1 MNKFVIIVAGGSG
14 LRMGTEIPKQF
25 LPIAGKPILLRTI
38 DAFRNAFK
46 DEGDGIK
53 IIVCLPATHFD
64 YWNKCC
70 KEYGFNTDNI
80 TIVEGGKTRFHSV
93 LNGLNTINVDGD
105 ALVGV
110 HDGVRPFATAEMI
123 NRLYDAAAK
132 DEAVVPVVDS
142 VDSVRILSQ
151 DGENSQID
159 RRMVKL
165 VQTPQVFDLKLLKKS
180 YGVGFMETF
189 TDDAS
194 VVEYSGHKISLVE
207 GCRENIKITTPMD
220 LAIAEYML
228 KK

>member
-1 MNKFVIIVAGGSG
+1 MDRFVIIVAGGSG

-38 DAFRNAFK
+38 DAFRNAV
-46 DEGDGIK
+46 DGIK
-53 IIVCLPATHFD
+53 IVVCLPATHFD
-64 YWNKCC
+64 YWEKCC
-70 KEYGFNTDNI
+70 KENGFDTHDI

-93 LNGLNTINVDGD
+93 LNGLNTIKADGD

-110 HDGVRPFATAEMI
+110 HDGVRPFASAEMI
-123 NRLYDAAAK
+123 NRLFDAAEK
-132 DEAVVPVVDS
+132 DKAVVPVVDS

-151 DGENSQID
+151 NGENSQID

-165 VQTPQVFDLKLLKKS
+165 VQTPQVFDLQLLKKA
-180 YGVGFMETF
+180 YGVGFIETF

-220 LAIAEYML
+220 LAIAEFIL
-228 KK
+228 RR

>member
-1 MNKFVIIVAGGSG
+1 MNRFVIIVAGGSG

-25 LPIAGKPILLRTI
+25 LPISGKPILLRTI
-38 DAFRNAFK
+38 DAFRNAV
-46 DEGDGIK
+46 DGIK

-64 YWNKCC
+64 YWHKCC
-70 KEYGFNTDNI
+70 NEYGFNTDNI

-93 LNGLNTINVDGD
+93 LNGLNTIQEDGN

-132 DEAVVPVVDS
+132 DKAVVPVVDS
-142 VDSVRILSQ
+142 VDSVRILSEN
-151 DGENSQID
+151 GENSQID

-165 VQTPQVFDLKLLKKS
+165 VQTPQVFDLQLLRKA
-180 YGVGFMETF
+180 YGVGFIETF

-228 KK
+228 RR

>member
-1 MNKFVIIVAGGSG
+1 MDRFVIIVAGGSG

-25 LPIAGKPILLRTI
+25 LPIAGKPILLHTI
-38 DAFRNAFK
+38 DAFRNAV
-46 DEGDGIK
+46 DGIK
-53 IIVCLPATHFD
+53 IVVCLPATHFD
-64 YWNKCC
+64 YWEKCC
-70 KEYGFNTDNI
+70 KENGFDTHDI

-93 LNGLNTINVDGD
+93 LNGLNTIKADGD

-110 HDGVRPFATAEMI
+110 HDGVRPFASAEMI
-123 NRLYDAAAK
+123 NRLYDAAEK
-132 DEAVVPVVDS
+132 DKAVVPVVDS

-151 DGENSQID
+151 NGENSQID

-165 VQTPQVFDLKLLKKS
+165 VQTPQVFDLQLLKKA
-180 YGVGFMETF
+180 YGVGFIETF

-220 LAIAEYML
+220 LAIAEFIL
-228 KK
+228 RR

>member
-1 MNKFVIIVAGGSG
+1 MNRFVIIVAGGSG

-25 LPIAGKPILLRTI
+25 LPISGKPILLCTI
-38 DAFRNAFK
+38 DAFRNAV
-46 DEGDGIK
+46 DGIK

-64 YWNKCC
+64 YWHKCC
-70 KEYGFNTDNI
+70 NEYGFNTDDI

-93 LNGLNTINVDGD
+93 LNGLNTIQEDGD

-132 DEAVVPVVDS
+132 EEAVVPVVDS
-142 VDSVRILSQ
+142 VDSVRILSEN
-151 DGENSQID
+151 GENSQID

-165 VQTPQVFDLKLLKKS
+165 VQTPQVFDLKLLKKA
-180 YGVGFMETF
+180 YGVGFIETF

-228 KK
+228 RR

>member
-1 MNKFVIIVAGGSG
+1 MDRFVIIVAGGSG

-38 DAFRNAFK
+38 DAFRNAV
-46 DEGDGIK
+46 DGIK
-53 IIVCLPATHFD
+53 IVVCLPATHFD
-64 YWNKCC
+64 YWEKCC
-70 KEYGFNTDNI
+70 KENGFDTHDI

-93 LNGLNTINVDGD
+93 LNGLNTIKADGD

-110 HDGVRPFATAEMI
+110 HDGVRPFASAEMI
-123 NRLYDAAAK
+123 NRLFDAAEK
-132 DEAVVPVVDS
+132 DKAVVPVVDS

-151 DGENSQID
+151 NGENSQID

-165 VQTPQVFDLKLLKKS
+165 VQTPQVFDLQLLKKA
-180 YGVGFMETF
+180 YGVGFIETI

-220 LAIAEYML
+220 LAIAEFIL
-228 KK
+228 RR

>member
-1 MNKFVIIVAGGSG
+1 MNRFVIIVAGGSG

-25 LPIAGKPILLRTI
+25 LPISGKPILLRTI
-38 DAFRNAFK
+38 DAFRNAV
-46 DEGDGIK
+46 DGIK

-64 YWNKCC
+64 YWHKCC
-70 KEYGFNTDNI
+70 NEYRFNTDNI

-93 LNGLNTINVDGD
+93 LNGLSTIQEDGD

-132 DEAVVPVVDS
+132 DKAVVPVVDS
-142 VDSVRILSQ
+142 VDSVRILSEN
-151 DGENSQID
+151 GENSQID

-165 VQTPQVFDLKLLKKS
+165 VQTPQVFDLQLLKKA
-180 YGVGFMETF
+180 YGVGFIETF

-228 KK
+228 KR

>member
-1 MNKFVIIVAGGSG
+1 MDRFVIIVAGGSG

-38 DAFRNAFK
+38 DAFRNAV
-46 DEGDGIK
+46 DGIK

-70 KEYGFNTDNI
+70 KEYGFNADGI

-93 LNGLNTINVDGD
+93 LNGLNTIQADGD

-110 HDGVRPFATAEMI
+110 HDGVRPFVSAEMI

-132 DEAVVPVVDS
+132 HKAVVPVVDS

-151 DGENSQID
+151 NGENSQID

-165 VQTPQVFDLKLLKKS
+165 VQTPQVFDLQLLKCS
-180 YGVGFMETF
+180 YGAGFIETF

-194 VVEYSGHKISLVE
+194 VVEYGGHKITLVE

-228 KK
+228 GNR

>member
-1 MNKFVIIVAGGSG
+1 MDRFVIIVAGGSG

-38 DAFRNAFK
+38 DAFRNAV
-46 DEGDGIK
+46 DGIK
-53 IIVCLPATHFD
+53 IVVCLPATHFD
-64 YWNKCC
+64 YWEKCC
-70 KEYGFNTDNI
+70 KENGFDTHDI

-93 LNGLNTINVDGD
+93 LNGLNTIKADGD

-110 HDGVRPFATAEMI
+110 HDGVRPFASAEMI
-123 NRLYDAAAK
+123 NRLYDAAEK
-132 DEAVVPVVDS
+132 DKAVVPVVDS

-151 DGENSQID
+151 NGENSQID

-165 VQTPQVFDLKLLKKS
+165 VQTPQVFDLQLLKKA
-180 YGVGFMETF
+180 YGVGFIETF

-220 LAIAEYML
+220 LAIAEFIL
-228 KK
+228 RR

>member
-1 MNKFVIIVAGGSG
+1 MNRFVIIVAGGSG

-25 LPIAGKPILLRTI
+25 LPISGKPILLRTI
-38 DAFRNAFK
+38 DAFRNAV
-46 DEGDGIK
+46 DGIK

-64 YWNKCC
+64 YWHKCC
-70 KEYGFNTDNI
+70 NEYGFNTDNI

-93 LNGLNTINVDGD
+93 LNGLSTIQEDGD

-110 HDGVRPFATAEMI
+110 HDGVRPFATDEMI
-123 NRLYDAAAK
+123 NRLFDAAAK
-132 DEAVVPVVDS
+132 DKAVVPVVDS
-142 VDSVRILSQ
+142 VDSVRILSEN
-151 DGENSQID
+151 GENSQID

-165 VQTPQVFDLKLLKKS
+165 VQTPQVFDLQLLKKA
-180 YGVGFMETF
+180 YGVGFIETF

-228 KK
+228 KR

>member
-1 MNKFVIIVAGGSG
+1 
-14 LRMGTEIPKQF
+14 MGTEIPKQF
-25 LPIAGKPILLRTI
+25 LPISGKPILLRTI
-38 DAFRNAFK
+38 DAFRNAV
-46 DEGDGIK
+46 DGIK

-64 YWNKCC
+64 YWHKCC
-70 KEYGFNTDNI
+70 NEYGFNTDNI

-93 LNGLNTINVDGD
+93 LNGLSTIQEDGD

-110 HDGVRPFATAEMI
+110 HDGVRPFATDEMI
-123 NRLYDAAAK
+123 NRLFDAAAK
-132 DEAVVPVVDS
+132 DKAVVPVVDS
-142 VDSVRILSQ
+142 VDSVRILSEN
-151 DGENSQID
+151 GENSQID

-165 VQTPQVFDLKLLKKS
+165 VQTPQVFDLQLLKKA
-180 YGVGFMETF
+180 YGVGFIETF

-228 KK
+228 RR

>member
-1 MNKFVIIVAGGSG
+1 MDRFVIIVAGGSG

-38 DAFRNAFK
+38 DAFRNAV
-46 DEGDGIK
+46 DGIK
-53 IIVCLPATHFD
+53 IVVCLPATHFD

-70 KEYGFNTDNI
+70 KEYGFNADGI

-93 LNGLNTINVDGD
+93 LNGLNTIQADGD

-110 HDGVRPFATAEMI
+110 HDGVRPFASAEMI

-132 DEAVVPVVDS
+132 EKAVVPVVDS

-151 DGENSQID
+151 NGENSQID

-165 VQTPQVFDLKLLKKS
+165 VQTPQVFDLQLLKKA
-180 YGVGFMETF
+180 YGVGFIETF

-220 LAIAEYML
+220 LAIAEFIL
-228 KK
+228 RR

>member
-1 MNKFVIIVAGGSG
+1 
-14 LRMGTEIPKQF
+14 MGTEIPKQF
-25 LPIAGKPILLRTI
+25 LPISGKPILLRTI
-38 DAFRNAFK
+38 DAFRNAV
-46 DEGDGIK
+46 DGIK

-64 YWNKCC
+64 YWHKCC
-70 KEYGFNTDNI
+70 NEYGFNTDNI

-93 LNGLNTINVDGD
+93 LNGLNTIQEDGN

-132 DEAVVPVVDS
+132 DKAVVPVVDS
-142 VDSVRILSQ
+142 VDSVRILSEN
-151 DGENSQID
+151 GENSQID

-165 VQTPQVFDLKLLKKS
+165 VQTPQVFDLQLLRKA
-180 YGVGFMETF
+180 YGVGFIETF

-228 KK
+228 RR

>member
-1 MNKFVIIVAGGSG
+1 MNIFVIIVAGGSG

-38 DAFRNAFK
+38 DAFRNAV
-46 DEGDGIK
+46 DGIK
-53 IIVCLPATHFD
+53 IVVCLPATHFD

-70 KEYGFNTDNI
+70 KEYGFNADGI

-93 LNGLNTINVDGD
+93 LNGLNTIQADGD

-110 HDGVRPFATAEMI
+110 HDGVRPFVSAEMI

-132 DEAVVPVVDS
+132 HKAVVPVVDS

-151 DGENSQID
+151 NGENSQID

-165 VQTPQVFDLKLLKKS
+165 VQTPQVFDLQLLKRS
-180 YGVGFMETF
+180 YGAGFIETF

-228 KK
+228 GNR

>member
-1 MNKFVIIVAGGSG
+1 MNRFVIIVAGGSG

-38 DAFRNAFK
+38 DAFRNAV
-46 DEGDGIK
+46 DGIK

-70 KEYGFNTDNI
+70 KEYGFNADGI

-93 LNGLNTINVDGD
+93 LNGLNTIQADGD
-105 ALVGV
+105 DLVGV
-110 HDGVRPFATAEMI
+110 HDGVRPFVSAEMI
-123 NRLYDAAAK
+123 NRLYDAAEK
-132 DEAVVPVVDS
+132 DKAVVPVVDS

-151 DGENSQID
+151 NGENSQID

-165 VQTPQVFDLKLLKKS
+165 VQTPQVFDLQLLKKA
-180 YGVGFMETF
+180 YGVGFIETF

-220 LAIAEYML
+220 LAIAEFIL
-228 KK
+228 KR

>member
-1 MNKFVIIVAGGSG
+1 MDRFVIIVAGGSG

-38 DAFRNAFK
+38 DAFRNAV
-46 DEGDGIK
+46 DGIK

-64 YWNKCC
+64 YWEKCC
-70 KEYGFNTDNI
+70 KENGFDTHDI

-93 LNGLNTINVDGD
+93 LNGLNTIKADGD

-110 HDGVRPFATAEMI
+110 HDGVRPFASAEMI

-132 DEAVVPVVDS
+132 EKAVVPVVDS

-151 DGENSQID
+151 NGENSQID

-165 VQTPQVFDLKLLKKS
+165 VQTPQVFDLQLLKKA
-180 YGVGFMETF
+180 YGVGFIETF

-220 LAIAEYML
+220 LAIAEFIL
-228 KK
+228 KR

>member
-1 MNKFVIIVAGGSG
+1 MDRFVIIVAGGSG

-38 DAFRNAFK
+38 DAFRNAV
-46 DEGDGIK
+46 DGIK
-53 IIVCLPATHFD
+53 IVVCLPATHFD
-64 YWNKCC
+64 YWEKCC
-70 KEYGFNTDNI
+70 KENGFDTHDI

-93 LNGLNTINVDGD
+93 LNGLNTIKADGD

-110 HDGVRPFATAEMI
+110 HDGVRPFASAEMI

-132 DEAVVPVVDS
+132 EKAVVPVVDS

-151 DGENSQID
+151 NGENSQID

-165 VQTPQVFDLKLLKKS
+165 VQTPQVFDLQLLKKA
-180 YGVGFMETF
+180 YGVGFIETF

-220 LAIAEYML
+220 LAIAEFIL
-228 KK
+228 RR

>member
-38 DAFRNAFK
+38 NAFRNAVN
-46 DEGDGIK
+46 GIK

-64 YWNKCC
+64 YWHKCC
-70 KEYGFNTDNI
+70 KEYDFNTDNI

-105 ALVGV
+105 TLVGV

-151 DGENSQID
+151 DGKNSQID

-165 VQTPQVFDLKLLKKS
+165 VQTPQVFDLKLLKKA

-194 VVEYSGHKISLVE
+194 VVEYSGHKISLAE

-228 KK
+228 NK

>member
-1 MNKFVIIVAGGSG
+1 MDRFVIIVAGGSG

-38 DAFRNAFK
+38 DAFKNAV
-46 DEGDGIK
+46 DGIK
-53 IIVCLPATHFD
+53 IVVCLPATHFD
-64 YWNKCC
+64 YWEKCC
-70 KEYGFNTDNI
+70 KENGFDTHDI

-93 LNGLNTINVDGD
+93 LNGLNTIKADGD

-110 HDGVRPFATAEMI
+110 HDGVRPFASAEMI

-132 DEAVVPVVDS
+132 DKAVVPVVDS

-151 DGENSQID
+151 NGENSQID

-165 VQTPQVFDLKLLKKS
+165 VQTPQVFDLQLLKKA
-180 YGVGFMETF
+180 YGVGFIETF

-220 LAIAEYML
+220 LAIAEFIL
-228 KK
+228 KR

>member
-38 DAFRNAFK
+38 DAFRDAV
-46 DEGDGIK
+46 DGIK
-53 IIVCLPATHFD
+53 VIVCLPATHFD
-64 YWNKCC
+64 YWHKCC
-70 KEYGFNTDNI
+70 KENGFNTDNI

-93 LNGLNTINVDGD
+93 LNGLNTIQEDGD

-132 DEAVVPVVDS
+132 DKAVVPVVDS
-142 VDSVRILSQ
+142 VDSVRILSEN
-151 DGENSQID
+151 GENSQID

-165 VQTPQVFDLKLLKKS
+165 VQTPQVFDLQLLKKA
-180 YGVGFMETF
+180 YGVGFIETF

-228 KK
+228 RR

>member
-1 MNKFVIIVAGGSG
+1 MDRFVIIVAGGSG

-38 DAFRNAFK
+38 DAFRNAV
-46 DEGDGIK
+46 DGIK
-53 IIVCLPATHFD
+53 IVVCLPATHFD
-64 YWNKCC
+64 YWEKCC
-70 KEYGFNTDNI
+70 KENGFDTHDI

-93 LNGLNTINVDGD
+93 LNGLNTIKADGD

-110 HDGVRPFATAEMI
+110 HDGVRPFASAEMI
-123 NRLYDAAAK
+123 NRLYDAAEK
-132 DEAVVPVVDS
+132 DKAVVPVVDS

-151 DGENSQID
+151 NGENSQID

-165 VQTPQVFDLKLLKKS
+165 VQTPQVFDLQLLKKA
-180 YGVGFMETF
+180 YGVGFIETF

-220 LAIAEYML
+220 LAIAEFIL
-228 KK
+228 KR

>member
-1 MNKFVIIVAGGSG
+1 MDRFVIIVAGGSG

-38 DAFRNAFK
+38 DAFRNAV
-46 DEGDGIK
+46 DGIK
-53 IIVCLPATHFD
+53 IVVCLPASHFD
-64 YWNKCC
+64 YWEKCC
-70 KEYGFNTDNI
+70 KENGFDTHDI

-93 LNGLNTINVDGD
+93 LNGLNTIKADGD

-110 HDGVRPFATAEMI
+110 HDGVRPFASAEMI

-132 DEAVVPVVDS
+132 DKAVVPVVDS

-151 DGENSQID
+151 NGENSQID

-165 VQTPQVFDLKLLKKS
+165 VQTPQVFDLQLLKKA
-180 YGVGFMETF
+180 YGVGFIETF

-220 LAIAEYML
+220 LAIAEFIL
-228 KK
+228 KR

>member
-1 MNKFVIIVAGGSG
+1 MNRFVIIVAGGSG

-25 LPIAGKPILLRTI
+25 LPISGKPILLRTI
-38 DAFRNAFK
+38 DAFRNAV
-46 DEGDGIK
+46 DGIK

-64 YWNKCC
+64 YWHKCC
-70 KEYGFNTDNI
+70 NEYGFNTDNI

-93 LNGLNTINVDGD
+93 LNGLNTIQEDGD

-132 DEAVVPVVDS
+132 DKAVVPVVDS
-142 VDSVRILSQ
+142 VDSVRILSEN
-151 DGENSQID
+151 GENSQID

-165 VQTPQVFDLKLLKKS
+165 VQTPQVFDLQLLKKA
-180 YGVGFMETF
+180 YGVGFIETF

-228 KK
+228 KR

>member
-1 MNKFVIIVAGGSG
+1 MNRFVIIVAGGSG

-25 LPIAGKPILLRTI
+25 LPISGKPILLRTI
-38 DAFRNAFK
+38 DAFRNAV
-46 DEGDGIK
+46 DGIK

-64 YWNKCC
+64 YWHKCC
-70 KEYGFNTDNI
+70 NEYGFNTDDI

-93 LNGLNTINVDGD
+93 LNGLNTIQEDGD

-132 DEAVVPVVDS
+132 EEAVVPVVDS

-165 VQTPQVFDLKLLKKS
+165 VQTPQVFDLQLLKKA
-180 YGVGFMETF
+180 YGVGFIETF

-194 VVEYSGHKISLVE
+194 VVEYSGHKISLAE

-228 KK
+228 NR

>member
-1 MNKFVIIVAGGSG
+1 MNRFVIIVAGGSG

-25 LPIAGKPILLRTI
+25 LPISGKPILLRTI
-38 DAFRNAFK
+38 DAFRNAV
-46 DEGDGIK
+46 DGIK

-64 YWNKCC
+64 YWHKCC
-70 KEYGFNTDNI
+70 NEYGLNTDDI

-93 LNGLNTINVDGD
+93 LNGLNSIQEDGE

-132 DEAVVPVVDS
+132 DKAVVPVVDS
-142 VDSVRILSQ
+142 VDSVRILSEN
-151 DGENSQID
+151 GENSQID

-165 VQTPQVFDLKLLKKS
+165 VQTPQVFDLQLLKKV
-180 YGVGFMETF
+180 YGVGFIETF

-228 KK
+228 RR

>member
-1 MNKFVIIVAGGSG
+1 
-14 LRMGTEIPKQF
+14 MGTEIPKQF
-25 LPIAGKPILLRTI
+25 LPISGKPILLRTI
-38 DAFRNAFK
+38 DAFRNAV
-46 DEGDGIK
+46 DGIK

-64 YWNKCC
+64 YWHKCC
-70 KEYGFNTDNI
+70 NEYGFNTDDI

-93 LNGLNTINVDGD
+93 LNGLNSIQEDGE

-132 DEAVVPVVDS
+132 DKAVVPVVDS
-142 VDSVRILSQ
+142 VDSVRILSEN
-151 DGENSQID
+151 GENSQID

-165 VQTPQVFDLKLLKKS
+165 VQTPQVFDLQLLKKV
-180 YGVGFMETF
+180 YGVGFIETF

-228 KK
+228 RR

>member
-1 MNKFVIIVAGGSG
+1 MDRFVIIVAGGSG

-38 DAFRNAFK
+38 DAFRNAV
-46 DEGDGIK
+46 DGIK
-53 IIVCLPATHFD
+53 IVVCLPATHFD
-64 YWNKCC
+64 YWEKCC
-70 KEYGFNTDNI
+70 KENGFDTHDI

-93 LNGLNTINVDGD
+93 LNGLNTIKTDGD

-110 HDGVRPFATAEMI
+110 HDGVRPFASAEMI
-123 NRLYDAAAK
+123 NRLYDAAEK
-132 DEAVVPVVDS
+132 DKAVVPVVDS

-151 DGENSQID
+151 NGENSQID

-165 VQTPQVFDLKLLKKS
+165 VQTPQVFDLQLLKKA
-180 YGVGFMETF
+180 YGVGFIETF

-220 LAIAEYML
+220 LAIAEFIL
-228 KK
+228 RR